1 MAKYNL
7 IAKIDDTTVENFNKL
22 GQRIV
27 LVKETADSSADLA
40 WISFSPFEINTVFWE
55 ESYGVYAS
63 TSDVV
68 GTARVLKASYAQ
80 AAEKQSYVFENGIFQ
95 PPVTDAGLA
104 SNTYSVKNNM
114 AELPMLTF
122 GLAQDIIAN
131 GVNYDGKPI
140 NAVQIMAHESAAFT
154 PKETIRVFMEADV
167 DDGMVISRIK
177 GQALVLD
184 FTDQSDITIKYD
196 TSVGA
201 FVRA

>member
-1 MAKYNL
+1 MFLITMIVFRIFHHRGYRPCYIIYRLQPTKLFSNKEPLANLYMEEWKMAKYNL

-131 GVNYDGKPI
+131 GV
-140 NAVQIMAHESAAFT
+140 E
-154 PKETIRVFMEADV
+154 
-167 DDGMVISRIK
+167 
-177 GQALVLD
+177 L
-184 FTDQSDITIKYD
+184 
-196 TSVGA
+196 
-201 FVRA
+201 